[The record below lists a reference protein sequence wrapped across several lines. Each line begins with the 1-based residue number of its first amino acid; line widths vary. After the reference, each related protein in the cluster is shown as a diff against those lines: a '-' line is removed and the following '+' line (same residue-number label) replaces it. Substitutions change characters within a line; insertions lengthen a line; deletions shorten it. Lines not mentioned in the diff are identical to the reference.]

1 MSWRAVAE
9 LSEIRDGEIYPVNI
23 EGIDLILLRFEGGVS
38 AFLDSCPHEG
48 AQLSFGEREGD
59 VLICAKHLWEF
70 DVRTGEHISRVR
82 RPEHDLKKAPARI
95 AGGKVEV
102 DVSGLLE

>member
-1 MSWRAVAE
+1 MTWQAVAE
-9 LSEIRDGEIYPVNI
+9 LSEIREGAIHPVNV
-23 EGIDLILLRFEGGVS
+23 EGIDLILLRFEDGVS

-48 AQLSFGEREGD
+48 AQLSFGDREGD
-59 VLICAKHLWEF
+59 VLICARHLWEF

-82 RPEHDLKKAPARI
+82 RPEHDLKRAPARV

-102 DVSGLLE
+102 DVSGLFE

>member
-1 MSWRAVAE
+1 VSWRAVAE
-9 LSEIRDGEIYPVNI
+9 LSEIREGEIYPVNVD
-23 EGIDLILLRFEGGVS
+23 GVDLILLRFERGVS

-59 VLICAKHLWEF
+59 VLICARHLWEF

-95 AGGKVEV
+95 VDGKVEV

>member
-1 MSWRAVAE
+1 MSWQAIAD
-9 LSEIRDGEIYPVNI
+9 LSQLGEGAIHPVNVD
-23 EGIDLILLRFEGGVS
+23 GIDLILLRFAGGVS

-59 VLICAKHLWEF
+59 VLICARHLWEF

-95 AGGKVEV
+95 VDGKVEV